1 MCQPPLFHLAEKL
14 DLFILSLYNTY
25 MIKAFFITAL
35 VHTIMTPDTGWLQW
49 TQSYAT
55 KEACH
60 EVIWKDFDK
69 IHEAIKNNM
78 GMKLVGIMELRCMTY
93 DEALK
98 LNAKLGH

>member
-1 MCQPPLFHLAEKL
+1 MSL
-14 DLFILSLYNTY
+14 DLFSFSFYNTCV
-25 MIKAFFITAL
+25 IKVFFITAL

-78 GMKLVGIMELRCMTY
+78 GMKLIGIMELRCMTY

-98 LNAKLGH
+98 LNSELGH